1 MTTVAA
7 RAIEPRRSIVT
18 RFGDWWAN
26 PWGKPRF
33 LVLFTALYLVWSIVP
48 ILIAIRFSFNE
59 GRSRSTAQGW
69 SLRWYLDDPDLSV
82 RHDPDLSS
90 ALIQSLQLAGIAVLV
105 TVPLGV
111 ALAIGLTRWRGRV
124 ASTSRAVSLAALVTP
139 EIVMG
144 TALFLVF
151 VHLLSFVPLGTVAQA
166 IGHITFSLVFV
177 LLIVRGRLL
186 AIGPEYEDAARDL
199 GASPL
204 QAIRLALL
212 PMLVPAIVASG
223 IIVFAISMDDF
234 VISAFL
240 SSGSAT
246 DTVPVRIYS
255 TGRTAPTPALNALAT
270 LTLAITIVI
279 AIVGFMLWKLVR
291 AARGQTGSVIEELAH
306 VDTETHAPTR

>member
-1 MTTVAA
+1 VTTVEVATAA
-7 RAIEPRRSIVT
+7 SPRGALGRL
-18 RFGDWWAN
+18 RDWWAN

-33 LVLFTALYLVWSIVP
+33 LVLFTVLYLAWSIVP

-82 RHDPDLSS
+82 LHDPDLRS
-90 ALIQSLQLAGIAVLV
+90 ALVQSLQLAAIAVLV

-111 ALAIGLTRWRGRV
+111 ALAIGLTRWRGRG
-124 ASTSRAVSLAALVTP
+124 AGTSRAVSLATLVTP

-144 TALFLVF
+144 TALLLVF
-151 VHLLSFVPLGTVAQA
+151 IHLLTFIQLGTVAQA
-166 IGHITFSLVFV
+166 IGHVTFSLVFV
-177 LLIVRGRLL
+177 LIIVRGRLL
-186 AIGPEYEDAARDL
+186 AIGPEFEEAARDL
-199 GASPL
+199 GASAL
-204 QAIRLALL
+204 QAVRLALL

-223 IIVFAISMDDF
+223 IVVFAISMDDF

-240 SSGSAT
+240 SSGTST

-270 LTLAITIVI
+270 LTLLLTLVVALVW
-279 AIVGFMLWKLVR
+279 FLLWKAVR
-291 AARGQTGSVIEELAH
+291 AARGQTGSAVQEFATIDA
-306 VDTETHAPTR
+306 DTIR